1 MLQRYRSVP
10 GLPAGGWTASA
21 VDRVRFLTALDGSRG
36 KPFLGEKTFKQMI
49 DLPPAPLMPRE
60 NGTYIGL
67 GWDSVI
73 QNEKGYGYF
82 KDGSW
87 HGMRS
92 YMKRLQNGTSWVMLC
107 NARMQ
112 PDVLDRKLP
121 TDAVKDIRQAVER
134 LEHFPDIDLF
144 AGFP

>member
-1 MLQRYRSVP
+1 LRKEY
-10 GLPAGGWTASA
+10 
-21 VDRVRFLTALDGSRG
+21 
-36 KPFLGEKTFKQMI
+36 I
-49 DLPPAPLMPRE
+49 DE
-60 NGTYIGL
+60 HNNTGVGL

-92 YMKRLQNGTSWVMLC
+92 TMKRLQNGTNWVMLF
-107 NARMQ
+107 NASMQ
-112 PDVLDRKLP
+112 PDVLDMKLT

-134 LEHFPDIDLF
+134 PEHFPDIDLF
-144 AGFP
+144 AAFP